1 MIKYRNITY
10 PVVSATESKAAQLI
24 AFALGYKWYSAMN
37 QVTKVK
43 TVATLKWLGF
53 DPDDLLIR
61 VYDRDYATH
70 KSFDQAVN
78 LNQLTEKL
86 SNPTP
91 TPKVPEL
98 PSGRPYAI
106 VTFLY
111 PKSET
116 RKLCRRI
123 VRVQSMDEDYLTGY
137 EIKDKQYLRRSCYAV
152 FLRMIFLL
160 ASAVGSFALIFS
172 RLRFPRRF

>member
-1 MIKYRNITY
+1 MIKYKNITF
-10 PVVSATESKAAQLI
+10 PIVTATESKAAQLI
-24 AFALGYKWYSAMN
+24 AFSLGYSWEIH
-37 QVTKVK
+37 K
-43 TVATLKWLGF
+43 TVLRTVDVLKWLGF
-53 DPDDLLIR
+53 DPDTKTIR

-78 LNQLTEKL
+78 LPQLTEKL

-98 PSGRPYAI
+98 PTGRPYAI

-116 RKLCRRI
+116 GKWRGNACRRV

-137 EIKDKQYLRRSCYAV
+137 EIKNVDDPETGNFKKFITDTICSSIELLRQDIS
-152 FLRMIFLL
+152 
-160 ASAVGSFALIFS
+160 
-172 RLRFPRRF
+172 